1 MIPCTLLQL
10 AERSGSALRRGES
23 GLLIQRLHTDTRTL
37 QPGDCFVALKG
48 EKFDGNDYVAE
59 AAAKGAAA
67 ALVSR
72 IENPSALPEGFGL
85 VEAEDTLIALQKFAA
100 DYRARLSVRVVG
112 VTGSS
117 GKTSTKE
124 MTANVLRQHYK
135 THATQGNL
143 NNHIGV
149 PRTLLSLEEEH
160 EFAVVEMGMNHPGEL
175 KPLVNMA
182 APEIGI
188 ITNVGSAHIEFFKD
202 PAGIA
207 LEKSEMIANL
217 PNNGVAVLNADDP
230 WTAVIRART
239 HARVVLA
246 GLSSQAEWRA
256 ENLEV
261 TTRGI
266 RFDLRHG
273 TNKASVTLPL
283 YSRPMVVNA
292 LLAAAAGG
300 CCGVSF
306 EEIVRGLETVQLPAQ
321 RMEVSR
327 TPEGRWIIND
337 AYNANPDS
345 MRAALQSLKEFP
357 AAGRKIAVL
366 GSMGELGDRAT
377 ELHRQVG
384 EAAEKANLDLLIVLG
399 PNAHDL
405 QQGAQDAGMKR
416 EKILLCHKPEQA
428 LVALKT
434 HFSGD
439 EDCVLVKG
447 SRFMQL
453 EKLVQAL
460 TGVTNGGAH

>member
-1 MIPCTLLQL
+1 MIPCTLFQL
-10 AERSGSALRRGES
+10 AERSGSALRRGLSE
-23 GLLIQRLHTDTRTL
+23 LRIERLHTDTRTL
-37 QPGDCFVALKG
+37 RPGDCFVALKG

-72 IENPSALPEGFGL
+72 IENPAALPEGFGL
-85 VEAEDTLIALQKFAA
+85 VEAEDTLLALQKFAA
-100 DYRARLSVRVVG
+100 DYRARLAVRVVG

-124 MTANVLRQHYK
+124 MTANILRQRFK
-135 THATQGNL
+135 TGATVGNL

-149 PRTLLSLEEEH
+149 PRTLLELDEEQ

-175 KPLVNMA
+175 KPLVAMA
-182 APEIGI
+182 QPEVGI

-207 LEKSEMIANL
+207 LEKSEMIAAL
-217 PNNGVAVLNADDP
+217 PNFGVAVMNADDP
-230 WTAVIRART
+230 WTSVIRVRT
-239 HARVVLA
+239 HARVLLA
-246 GLSSQAEWRA
+246 GLNAQAEWRA

-266 RFDLRHG
+266 RFDLCHG

-283 YSRPMVVNA
+283 YSRPMVVNG
-292 LLAAAAGG
+292 LLAAAAGSS
-300 CCGVSF
+300 CGVSF
-306 EEIVRGLETVQLPAQ
+306 DEVVRGLETVQLPAQ
-321 RMEVSR
+321 RMEVVRMES
-327 TPEGRWIIND
+327 GRWVIND

-357 AAGRKIAVL
+357 AQGCKIAVL
-366 GSMGELGDRAT
+366 GSMGELGERAQ

-384 EAAEKANLDLLIVLG
+384 EAAEKASLDWLIVLG
-399 PNAHDL
+399 PNAHEL
-405 QQGAQDAGMKR
+405 AHGAREAGMKKDR
-416 EKILLCHKPEQA
+416 ILVCHSTEEA
-428 LVALKT
+428 LEALTT
-434 HFSGD
+434 HFTGGD
-439 EDCVLVKG
+439 DCVLVKG

-460 TGVTNGGAH
+460 TGSAEGSAH